1 MAVLLGAVAYD
12 QKVVTIWDGFRAWL
26 RGDGGIDFDYVLY
39 SNYERQVSDLVDGRI
54 DVAWNS
60 PLAWV
65 RARRLAAARGVPLIP
80 LTMRDTD
87 CDLRSVVVVR
97 ADSAAVALADLA
109 GRVVATGAIDSPQ
122 ATLLP
127 LSLLRSAGL
136 VPGTD
141 VRVRRFDI
149 GVGLH
154 GDHIGG
160 EREAARAL
168 FAADPADRVD
178 AACMIDSNL
187 LLFAREGILPAGA
200 VRVLAQTPPYDHCT
214 MTAGPSAS
222 AEEAGP
228 FAGADNADLLAGTA
242 DASGAD
248 GGGDGGDEASGASV
262 AEVAAIAGNSDMSRF
277 ADLLLGM
284 DYADASLRPLLDLEG
299 LKEWRPPRLSGYEQ
313 LERAVDE
320 AGFYDADGAITADGY
335 RP

>member
-1 MAVLLGAVAYD
+1 MSVLLGAVAYD
-12 QKVVTIWDGFRAWL
+12 PKVVTIWDGFRTWL
-26 RGDGGIDFDYVLY
+26 RGAGGLDFDYLLY
-39 SNYERQVSDLVDGRI
+39 SNYERQAEDLVAGRI

-65 RARRLAAARGVPLIP
+65 RARRLAAARGAALTPV
-80 LTMRDTD
+80 TMRDTD
-87 CDLRSVVVVR
+87 CDLRSVIVVR
-97 ADSAAVALADLA
+97 ADSPARSLSGLA
-109 GRVVATGAIDSPQ
+109 GRTIATGAVDSPQ

-136 VPGTD
+136 TPGRDLT
-141 VRVRRFDI
+141 VRRFDV

-187 LLFAREGILPAGA
+187 LMFGHEGVLPAGA

-214 MTAGPSAS
+214 MTAGPSA
-222 AEEAGP
+222 
-228 FAGADNADLLAGTA
+228 ADGDAAADVARFGDLL
-242 DASGAD
+242 
-248 GGGDGGDEASGASV
+248 
-262 AEVAAIAGNSDMSRF
+262 R
-277 ADLLLGM
+277 GM
-284 DYADASLRPLLDLEG
+284 DYGDAALRPLLDLEG
-299 LKEWRPPRLSGYEQ
+299 LKEWRPPRLSGYNQ

-320 AGFYDADGAITADGY
+320 AGFYGADGSVTAAGY